1 MMTLARV
8 RPGAGSLAEVTPSRR
23 KRLVPRAAA
32 NHQAPIGRGPPSSVW
47 RTRTLSR
54 VCPGPRGLASSATSG
69 STYTGSTRLIAGGA
83 PSLTTRRRALRVG
96 RSPAKEKPPSGP
108 VMARATVAK
117 LLDGYGS
124 LWSASVAPLIARPS
138 TLRLPLTLSVAP
150 IVSSTGLADAS
161 SSTACGAEAA
171 PLGASAA
178 SARANETA
186 AVAAGPEPRGSKL
199 DITAG
204 HALRIRAAGGPSR
217 RASRSSA
224 SARHRGSRRSSRA
237 APGHSRALPL
247 SARRPSRGVHAALRP
262 NYCSRGT

>member
-1 MMTLARV
+1 DVDHRIEKCVAGRRERAMSGLKHLQVGHEHHHLDDARRLEVLAHARSSEV
-8 RPGAGSLAEVTPSRR
+8 AGAVHHRERRLSRAPVEEPGRSGGRARPR
-23 KRLVPRAAA
+23 
-32 NHQAPIGRGPPSSVW
+32 IGRGPPSSVW

-117 LLDGYGS
+117 LLEGYGS

-186 AVAAGPEPRGSKL
+186 AVA
-199 DITAG
+199 
-204 HALRIRAAGGPSR
+204 
-217 RASRSSA
+217 
-224 SARHRGSRRSSRA
+224 
-237 APGHSRALPL
+237 
-247 SARRPSRGVHAALRP
+247 
-262 NYCSRGT
+262 